1 MHSLISKL
9 NQREASIS
17 VIGLGY
23 VGLPLACALSE
34 SGFSVTGI
42 DLDKNKVVN
51 LNKGKSH
58 IPDIPDSTIK
68 KLTEQKSHNNKGFV
82 ATNKFDGIANSD
94 VVIICVPTPL
104 RKTKEPDITFVVSAT
119 NEIAKHITDN
129 TLVVLE
135 STTYPGTTKEVLYQN
150 INEANPSL
158 IIGKNLFIAFS
169 PERID
174 PGRTDFTIKNTP
186 KVVGGMTTTCSK
198 VAESLY
204 QQITEKVILVS
215 NPEIA
220 EMVKLLEN
228 TFRLTNIALVNE
240 LAIMCEQL
248 GINVW
253 EVIDAAST
261 KPFGFMPFYPGPG
274 LGGHCI
280 PIDPH
285 YLAWK
290 MRTVN
295 YKARFIELAAQ
306 INYEMPEYVVSKISN
321 ALNSRGKALSKSKII
336 VLGVSYKENIG
347 DTRESPALDIIQLLK
362 NQSASVTYNDPHV
375 SAIELDNENLNSTS
389 ILANSLSDYDC
400 TVITTNH
407 ADYDWSEIVENSQLI
422 IDTRN
427 ATKNIDSEKI
437 VKL

>member
-1 MHSLISKL
+1 MESLISKL
-9 NQREASIS
+9 NQHKASIS

-34 SGFSVTGI
+34 VGFLVTGI
-42 DLDKNKVVN
+42 DLATTKVEN
-51 LNKGKSH
+51 LNKGISH
-58 IPDIPDSTIK
+58 IPDIPNSKISE
-68 KLTEQKSHNNKGFV
+68 LTNRKSKNKNFT
-82 ATNKFDGIANSD
+82 ATDKFDGISNSD

-104 RKTKEPDITFVVSAT
+104 RKTKEPDITFIVSAA
-119 NEIAKHITDN
+119 NEISRHITTD

-135 STTYPGTTKEVLYQN
+135 STTYPGTTKEILYKTIKEENQT
-150 INEANPSL
+150 L
-158 IIGKNLFIAFS
+158 KIGGNLFIAFS

-186 KVVGGMTTTCSK
+186 KVVGGMTNSCSK

-204 QQITEKVILVS
+204 MQITEKVVPVS

-228 TFRLTNIALVNE
+228 TFSLPNIALVNE
-240 LAIMCEQL
+240 LAIMCQQI
-248 GINVW
+248 GVNVW

-290 MRTVN
+290 MQTVN

-306 INYEMPEYVVSKISN
+306 INYEMPEYVVTKITT
-321 ALNSRGKALSKSKII
+321 ALNSMGKAVSKSKII
-336 VLGVSYKENIG
+336 ILGVSYKADIN

-362 NQSASVTYNDPHV
+362 NRSAVVEYNDPHV
-375 SAIELDNENLNSTS
+375 PTIELFSENLNSKS
-389 ILANSLSDYDC
+389 IEANVLSEYDC

-407 ADYDWSEIVENSQLI
+407 NIYDWNKIVQNSQLI

-427 ATKNIDSEKI
+427 ATKNINSDKI